1 MAASLTHLS
10 PGVILPV
17 LLILS
22 LLFGRLLAGPL
33 VFIPIPNLFERVLL
47 YSLCGS
53 VAFSWMGTVLAVLGI
68 FRWWSLIL
76 LSLGLIVWVLG
87 QKYDGILHSSIVAD
101 LRHTPW
107 PVLILLLLLLIGCG
121 WLFAR
126 PAESFFVFNDA
137 AVYTIGAVVLARTG
151 SLFVN
156 PDSFWYPTG
165 AFLRQFFFTDHFG
178 LLSRHY
184 GPFYQW
190 TPWNSTLEIG
200 FLPLP
205 KVWMSILVWL
215 FGPEHATWVTPFL
228 GLVSLAVF
236 YCLVNQLM
244 GWKVGLSAT
253 LLLGVSLPQIWFA
266 RYPISE
272 IYTQCFFLGGLYLL
286 VLARK
291 NISNPPVARRL
302 ALWSGLAFATLTILR
317 LEAVLLLLVFASLML
332 LGWYRKYAGWPSF
345 ARTWLVSLTVAGI
358 VGLVLSVASARYY
371 LFTRAL
377 ELTPHFVRL
386 ALFLALVAV
395 ACGMMWTRI
404 KLTLIEYVKS
414 DLFPAVVRH
423 LPLVVALGWLLWG
436 GIAGY
441 HLIHQG
447 EGQNLVDWVSWYW
460 TVPALILSTFGA
472 VWVLLQGYKKSVAP
486 ELLVL
491 LGSSVA
497 LLVGFSIRSYVY
509 PIHPWAMRR
518 LVPVVMPALAVT
530 TVSILT
536 VVDFRPAS
544 ARPRGAIL
552 RKWGLAGLSVFC
564 IASLAI
570 AIGWRSLP
578 ILFHRERAGL
588 WRQLESMTNELPSN
602 AVLLFDNGNVSQ
614 GLTQAMEL
622 IFDRVSLV
630 IQQNPSPDRDSEVD
644 TLIETALDQE
654 RPVYLVVTNG
664 DLAWWPERWRFV
676 HVGGR
681 QIETPVLH
689 QPTGRLPDS
698 QDMITHTLGL
708 DIYRIEPRI
717 DSEESAGWDE
727 SVAISAGFG
736 SYPYLREGFY
746 QWNLTAEGKVTRWTD
761 GKAVIMTPWP
771 DVNVES
777 AASFCIAIEL
787 AGGRPV
793 EESPVRLVVMV
804 EGVEAFNEELDRSF
818 APDTLWIPARAVEN
832 EKDLQLEIQLV
843 STTWDASSVGDDRV
857 LGVLFYNMQVLPFEQ
872 CPVH

>member
-1 MAASLTHLS
+1 MVASLTHLS

-33 VFIPIPNLFERVLL
+33 VFTPIPNLFERVLL

-68 FRWWSLIL
+68 FRWWFLIL

-107 PVLILLLLLLIGCG
+107 PALILLLLLLVGCG

-215 FGPEHATWVTPFL
+215 FGPEHTTWVTPFL

-272 IYTQCFFLGGLYLL
+272 IYTQCFFLSGLYLL
-286 VLARK
+286 VLAGK
-291 NISNPPVARRL
+291 NISNPIVARRL

-377 ELTPHFVRL
+377 ELTPHFARL
-386 ALFLALVAV
+386 ALFVALVAV

-404 KLTLIEYVKS
+404 KLMLIEYVKS

-441 HLIHQG
+441 HLIRQG

-460 TVPALILSTFGA
+460 TVPALILSTLGA

-530 TVSILT
+530 TASILT

-544 ARPRGAIL
+544 ARLRGAIL

-564 IASLAI
+564 VASLAI

-602 AVLLFDNGNVSQ
+602 AVLLFDNGNISQ

-630 IQQNPSPDRDSEVD
+630 IQQNPSSDRDSEVD
-644 TLIETALDQE
+644 ILIETALDQE

-676 HVGGR
+676 DARGYK
-681 QIETPVLH
+681 IEVPVLR
-689 QPTGRLPDS
+689 QPKERLPS
-698 QDMITHTLGL
+698 AQDLVTQTLLL
-708 DIYRIEPRI
+708 DMYQIKPVTG
-717 DSEESAGWDE
+717 SLGAGDLP
-727 SVAISAGFG
+727 VPVNISAGFG
-736 SYPYLREGFY
+736 SYPYLRKGFHKWYSNPEGV
-746 QWNLTAEGKVTRWTD
+746 VTRWTD
-761 GKAVIMTPWP
+761 GEAVVMVPWLTV
-771 DVNVES
+771 DSRSSVD
-777 AASFCIAIEL
+777 FCIAL
-787 AGGRPV
+787 DVAGGRPL
-793 EESPVRLVVMV
+793 EETPVNLVVTV
-804 EGVEAFNEELDRSF
+804 EGVEVFEDQLDRSF
-818 APDTLWIPARAVEN
+818 TPETLRIPVRAIRN
-832 EKDLQLEIQLV
+832 EKNTQLEIQLD
-843 STTWDASSVGDDRV
+843 STTWDASKVGDDRT
-857 LGVLFYNMQVLPFEQ
+857 LGVLFYGLQLLSLNE
-872 CPVH
+872 CSID